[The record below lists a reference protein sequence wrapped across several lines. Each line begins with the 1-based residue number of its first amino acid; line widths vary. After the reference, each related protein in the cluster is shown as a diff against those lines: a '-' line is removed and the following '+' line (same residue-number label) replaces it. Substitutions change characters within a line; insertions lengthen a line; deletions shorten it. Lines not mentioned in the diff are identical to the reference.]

1 MDAIIISIG
10 NELTSGQT
18 VDTNSSYLAMRLGE
32 RGIETPEHWTVS
44 DGHSAIAS
52 AIKTAASKADLV
64 IVSGGLGPTEDDQTR
79 QGLADAMATSLELN
93 EDCLQTITNY
103 FKSRGWEMSAINRI
117 QAMVP
122 KGAEPIENKAGTAP
136 GLTAKIGSARIF
148 VTPGVPHEMRR
159 MFDEQIAPM
168 LIQGKG
174 TIYHHIIHTFGQGES
189 TTGSAISDL
198 MRQGGDVTVGTTVA
212 AGMVSIR
219 ITSRGTDIDK
229 ARLQASEVIDE
240 IRNRLGDLVIGEGV
254 DTTMASIVG
263 KLLRDTQQT
272 VSTAESCTGG
282 MIGQLITSVSGASDY
297 YPGGFIC
304 YANAVKQQLLNVPAE
319 ILETHGAV
327 SSQVASAMAQ
337 GARQILGTDWAIA
350 VTGIAGPTGGTD
362 EKPVGLIF
370 IGLAGSAGTKT
381 YRHIFSG
388 DRQIIRL
395 RSALTGLNYLR
406 LELLA

>member
-18 VDTNSSYLAMRLGE
+18 VDTNSSYLAMHLGE
-32 RGIETPEHWTVS
+32 RGIETAEHLTVS
-44 DGHSAIAS
+44 DCHSAIAA

-64 IVSGGLGPTEDDQTR
+64 IVTGGLGPTEDDQTR
-79 QGLADAMATSLELN
+79 QGLAGAMGTSLELN
-93 EDCLQTITNY
+93 EDCLQTITDY
-103 FKSRGWEMSAINRI
+103 FKSRSWEMSAINRV

-122 KGAEPIENKAGTAP
+122 KGAQAIENKAGTAP
-136 GLTAKIGSARIF
+136 GLIAEIGSARIF

-159 MFDEQIAPM
+159 MFNEQIAPM
-168 LIQGKG
+168 LDKG
-174 TIYHHIIHTFGQGES
+174 NGAIYHHIIHTFGQGES

-198 MRQGGDVTVGTTVA
+198 MRQGGDVSVGTTVA

-219 ITSRGTDIDK
+219 ITSRGSDGDK
-229 ARLQASEVIDE
+229 ARDQAAEVVDE
-240 IRNRLGDLVIGEGV
+240 IRSRLGDLVIGEGV
-254 DTTMASIVG
+254 DTTMASVVG
-263 KLLRDTQQT
+263 QLLRDSQQT

-304 YANAVKQQLLNVPAE
+304 YANAVKQQLLNVPNDL
-319 ILETHGAV
+319 LEKHGAV
-327 SSQVASAMAQ
+327 SGQVASAMAA
-337 GARQILGTDWAIA
+337 GTREKMGTDWAIS

-362 EKPVGLIF
+362 EKPVGLVF
-370 IGLAGSAGTKT
+370 IGLAGEAGTKIH
-381 YRHIFSG
+381 RHIFSG

-395 RSALTGLNYLR
+395 RTALAGLNYLR